1 MLQSRKKD
9 TTRKMTERVQ
19 DTAPLL
25 GGGAGEPGVEKHSRQ
40 LAKEVLS
47 NLYDTKSAI
56 LGQAGLLV
64 SVIYIYYHILQ
75 NPIILFSGHPIFN
88 LAGIFILGEFILLV
102 QPNPKSG
109 EHKTF
114 SGQLHGILNTL
125 STVSFGLG
133 FFYIFYNKSIHGAQ
147 HITTWHATFGITTYS
162 LLLLNMLL
170 GVAQFWVPNLIFG
183 SVNNGKRAYKYHRL
197 LGYLTFLMLT
207 LTVWLAIASDYN
219 VNILHL
225 KSYFLIP
232 SLGLFLTV
240 LFFRLQLHKVKFW

>member
-1 MLQSRKKD
+1 
-9 TTRKMTERVQ
+9 MTERVQ

-25 GGGAGEPGVEKHSRQ
+25 GGGEAGGEKHSRQ

-56 LGQAGLLV
+56 LGQTGLLI

-102 QPNPKSG
+102 QPTPQSG
-109 EHKTF
+109 EHKTI

-125 STVSFGLG
+125 STISFGMG

-225 KSYFLIP
+225 RSYFLIP
-232 SLGLFLTV
+232 SLAIFLSV
-240 LFFRLQLHKVKFW
+240 LFFRLQIHKIKFW